1 MNTRAKSMTLA
12 EVDPAAVI
20 VSGRRRLIDEA
31 WAEAIAATI
40 AERGQDTPIK
50 LRRAEDGKLHLIA
63 GAHRLEACKLAGV
76 KVRAE
81 IVSCSEA
88 EGRLL
93 EIDENLI
100 RRELSPFDRAIF
112 LAERKEVY
120 QRLYPGTR
128 QHSAGGH
135 GKARAAATEKITV
148 AAGAASETFSFAK
161 STAEKIGIGE
171 RAIQRAVKI
180 NSGLSERSRAE
191 IAGTWLAEKE
201 GQLYALAGLDH
212 DRQRAVLDLMLS
224 EDGPT
229 KVAAAEDAIQ
239 GRRSPRGKNQT
250 QQALDKLI
258 AAWARAPKRAQSG
271 FIDYL
276 AELGLARRV

>member
-50 LRRAEDGKLHLIA
+50 LRRGEDGKLHLIA
-63 GAHRLEACKLAGV
+63 GAHRLEACKLASV

-81 IVSCSEA
+81 IVSCSED

-93 EIDENLI
+93 ELDENLI

-112 LAERKEVY
+112 LAERKELY
-120 QRLYPGTR
+120 ERLHPETR
-128 QHSAGGH
+128 RGGDRRSEA
-135 GKARAAATEKITV
+135 ARKNQTEKITV
-148 AAGAASETFSFAK
+148 RKNQNEIFSFSK

-180 NSGLSERSRAE
+180 HGGLSPSSRTK

-250 QQALDKLI
+250 RQALDKLI
-258 AAWARAPKRAQSG
+258 AAWARAPKRARSG

>member
-1 MNTRAKSMTLA
+1 MNMRAKGMTLA

-50 LRRAEDGKLHLIA
+50 LRRAEDGELHLIA
-63 GAHRLEACKLAGV
+63 GAHRLEACKLASV

-81 IVSCSEA
+81 IVSCSEV

-93 EIDENLI
+93 ELDENLI

-112 LAERKEVY
+112 LAERKELY
-120 QRLYPGTR
+120 ERLHPQIKHGA
-128 QHSAGGH
+128 QGGR
-135 GKARAAATEKITV
+135 GGRKNETV
-148 AAGAASETFSFAK
+148 IFSFSK

-171 RAIQRAVKI
+171 RAIRRAVKI
-180 NSGLSERSRAE
+180 NSGLSARSRTK

-212 DRQRAVLDLMLS
+212 DRQRAVLDLMLG
-224 EDGPT
+224 EEGPT
-229 KVAAAEDAIQ
+229 KVAAAEDALQ
-239 GRRSPRGKNQT
+239 GRRSPRGKSQT

>member
-12 EVDPAAVI
+12 EVDPATVI

-81 IVSCSEA
+81 IVSCGEA

-100 RRELSPFDRAIF
+100 RRELSPFDRAVF
-112 LAERKEVY
+112 LAERKELY
-120 QRLYPGTR
+120 ERLHPETR
-128 QHSAGGH
+128 RGGD
-135 GKARAAATEKITV
+135 RRSEAAQKNQTEKITV
-148 AAGAASETFSFAK
+148 RKNQNEIFSFSK

-171 RAIQRAVKI
+171 RAIRRAVKI
-180 NSGLSERSRAE
+180 NSGLSARSRAE

-212 DRQRAVLDLMLS
+212 DRQQAVLDLMLR

-229 KVAAAEDAIQ
+229 KVAAAEDALQ

-276 AELGLARRV
+276 AELGLARRA